1 MSIKAIPAIAIF
13 AFMISGC
20 SYMYGGSII
29 SDETLRSDIAGVLGT
44 NPNSIQIESR
54 RSEGVN
60 TYTTIKTTKGIRYA
74 CTVTGGGVMVYGMKA
89 APTCNQIDKEG
100 TK

>member
-1 MSIKAIPAIAIF
+1 MSKRSISAIAML
-13 AFMISGC
+13 AFVTSGC

-44 NPNSIQIESR
+44 DSKSIQIESR

-60 TYTTIKTTKGIRYA
+60 TYTTIKTTKGTRYA

-89 APTCNQIDKEG
+89 APTCNQIDKEAR
-100 TK
+100 